1 VDRPA
6 GPITGHPVGVD
17 RFWGLLGPA
26 EQAVLGATGTERD
39 YASGAVVC
47 HEGEVTR
54 HVLVIRRGLLRVTA
68 TKAGG
73 GEKVLAVRGA
83 GDIVGERSAIDGLP
97 RSATVRALG
106 AVRALIISA
115 AGFASLCREHPRIAW
130 AVLTVVVARQRD
142 TDRQRV
148 QISGTATQR
157 VAAVLIDVALER
169 GIADQGAV
177 SLSQEELAGIAGTSR
192 ESLVRVLRSLR
203 EEGII
208 STGRRKVE
216 ILRVDR
222 LYDLTT

>member
-1 VDRPA
+1 MNRTA
-6 GPITGHPVGVD
+6 ATITVHPGGVD
-17 RFWGLLGPA
+17 RFWGLLTPA
-26 EQAVLGATGTERD
+26 EHAVLGAAGTERE
-39 YASGAVVC
+39 YTSGAVIC

-54 HVLVIRRGLLRVTA
+54 HVLVVRRGLLRVTA

-106 AVRALIISA
+106 AVRALILSA
-115 AGFASLCREHPRIAW
+115 SAFASLCQRHPRIAW

-142 TDRQRV
+142 ADRQRL

-203 EEGII
+203 EEGVI
-208 STGRRKVE
+208 STGRRKIE
-216 ILRVDR
+216 ILAVER

>member
-1 VDRPA
+1 M
-6 GPITGHPVGVD
+6 D
-17 RFWGLLGPA
+17 RFWGLLTPA
-26 EQAVLGATGTERD
+26 EHDVLGATGTERE
-39 YASGAVVC
+39 YASGAVIC
-47 HEGEVTR
+47 NEGEVTR
-54 HVLVIRRGLLRVTA
+54 HVLVVRRGLLRVTA
-68 TKAGG
+68 TTAAG
-73 GEKVLAVRGA
+73 GEKVLAVRGS
-83 GDIVGERSAIDGLP
+83 GDIVGERSAIDGRP

-106 AVRALIISA
+106 AVRALVISA
-115 AGFASLCREHPRIAW
+115 SGFASLCQRYPRIAW

-177 SLSQEELAGIAGTSR
+177 ALSQEELAGIAGTSR

-208 STGRRKVE
+208 STGRRKID
-216 ILRVDR
+216 ILEVDR